1 MNDLQNVYIRN
12 QILTM
17 PMKVNHELSYKN
29 KKFNRRSD
37 YYNIIDY
44 IDKFLKGESINRFLV
59 LPGLRDVGKTTI
71 LFQVYEYLLKEKNIN
86 QQNILYFSCDRLR
99 RTGEAD
105 IFDVVNYYCETFH
118 NSIIE
123 TLTQPVFIL
132 IDEAQYDK
140 QWALNGK
147 IIFDASKNIFMIF
160 NGSSALKL
168 SNNPDAARRLLN
180 IPIYPLTY
188 SQHLKLKYGDYKNN
202 ISDPLIQM
210 IFDGEI
216 NNSAEIERRII
227 NIYSHFQNYD
237 ISEWKT
243 FLEFGGFPSSF
254 YQNTDDIT
262 KKIVN
267 MIEKVV
273 MTDMNNIEG
282 INTDTQNLAFQILNY
297 FAFQNPGEVS
307 IGSLSNL
314 FDAKKPLVTKVI
326 NILEKTQLIFHIG
339 AFTSSVKRTTK
350 PNEYFFA
357 TSSLKHILSLDVGNA
372 ILEDETAYFGK
383 LLENYVASSF
393 HNLDNKSKISYK
405 IYYDDS
411 KKKSSDKN
419 VDFIVQRG
427 LEKPVPIEV
436 SCGDKDKSQIK
447 HAINR
452 YKSTHGI
459 IISKTTTNIVKKDN
473 IIYLPP
479 EIFAFM

>member
-44 IDKFLKGESINRFLV
+44 IDKFLEGESINRFLV

-86 QQNILYFSCDRLR
+86 QQNILYFACDRLR

-123 TLTQPVFIL
+123 TLPQPVFIL

-160 NGSSALKL
+160 SGSSALKL

-307 IGSLSNL
+307 IGSLSNM

-326 NILEKTQLIFHIG
+326 NILEKTQLIFHIE

-393 HNLDNKSKISYK
+393 HNLDNKSKMSYK

>member
-1 MNDLQNVYIRN
+1 
-12 QILTM
+12 
-17 PMKVNHELSYKN
+17 
-29 KKFNRRSD
+29 
-37 YYNIIDY
+37 
-44 IDKFLKGESINRFLV
+44 
-59 LPGLRDVGKTTI
+59 
-71 LFQVYEYLLKEKNIN
+71 
-86 QQNILYFSCDRLR
+86 
-99 RTGEAD
+99 
-105 IFDVVNYYCETFH
+105 
-118 NSIIE
+118 
-123 TLTQPVFIL
+123 
-132 IDEAQYDK
+132 
-140 QWALNGK
+140 
-147 IIFDASKNIFMIF
+147 
-160 NGSSALKL
+160 
-168 SNNPDAARRLLN
+168 
-180 IPIYPLTY
+180 
-188 SQHLKLKYGDYKNN
+188 
-202 ISDPLIQM
+202 M

-326 NILEKTQLIFHIG
+326 NILEKTQLIFHIE

-393 HNLDNKSKISYK
+393 HNLDNKSKMSYK

>member
-44 IDKFLKGESINRFLV
+44 IDKFLEGESINRFLV

-160 NGSSALKL
+160 SGSSALKL

-326 NILEKTQLIFHIG
+326 NILEKTQLIFHIE